1 MAAPSRSI
9 RRKSNLNPVP
19 ETAIDLEDQEEENH
33 EEGDHKEDDHK
44 EDDHKED
51 DHKEDDSKDPE
62 TNDEGCHFLNR
73 VEDPRPVMPVT
84 LSHPGP

>member
-62 TNDEGCHFLNR
+62 TNDEGCHFLNKI
-73 VEDPRPVMPVT
+73 EDPRPVMPVT
-84 LSHPGP
+84 L

>member
-51 DHKEDDSKDPE
+51 DHK
-62 TNDEGCHFLNR
+62 DEGCHFLNR

-84 LSHPGP
+84 L